1 MPTKEERGAMR
12 KWGWFLAVWGRVE
25 KPLKKGKETK
35 NSRKDDMSSDKENAE
50 GWWGFSDPLE
60 IKNLAKWIAAKEELD
75 VKKTSDGFSKDP
87 KREPSNSSTRR
98 SASTSTQAGLSISD
112 RTTAKKRGSPQEA
125 DSDDEM
131 DIDRSGDRYA
141 QAQLDL
147 LGVCRKPNKSELKV
161 LVRNLNEYGDF
172 LAWRCGE
179 SLALTDPGEDEA
191 EKGKK
196 TRQGKTS

>member
-1 MPTKEERGAMR
+1 MR

-35 NSRKDDMSSDKENAE
+35 NSRKDIDDDMSSDKEDAE
-50 GWWGFSDPLE
+50 GWWGFSDPME

-75 VKKTSDGFSKDP
+75 VKKSSDGFSMDP
-87 KREPSNSSTRR
+87 KREPSNSSTHR
-98 SASTSTQAGLSISD
+98 SASTSTQGGLSISD

-131 DIDRSGDRYA
+131 DVDGSGDRYA

-147 LGVCRKPNKSELKV
+147 LGAGRKPNKSELKA
-161 LVRNLNEYGDF
+161 LVRNLNDYGDF

-179 SLALTDPGEDEA
+179 SLALTDLGEDEA
-191 EKGKK
+191 EKGIHGKK
-196 TRQGKTS
+196 TRQGKKS

>member
-1 MPTKEERGAMR
+1 MR

-131 DIDRSGDRYA
+131 DIDGSGDRYA

>member
-1 MPTKEERGAMR
+1 MR

-35 NSRKDDMSSDKENAE
+35 NSRKDIDDDMSSDEENAE
-50 GWWGFSDPLE
+50 GWWGFSDPME

-75 VKKTSDGFSKDP
+75 VKKSSDGFSMDP

-131 DIDRSGDRYA
+131 DIDGLGDRYA

>member
-131 DIDRSGDRYA
+131 DIDGSGDRYA

-147 LGVCRKPNKSELKV
+147 VGVCRKPNKSELKV

>member
-1 MPTKEERGAMR
+1 MR

-35 NSRKDDMSSDKENAE
+35 NSRKDIDDDMSSDKENAE

-125 DSDDEM
+125 GSDDEM
-131 DIDRSGDRYA
+131 VIDGSGDRYA

-191 EKGKK
+191 EKGIHGKK